1 MTDPKPHSTDWSDP
15 NSLKKTPINTTKSDA
30 TQINISGEAFQL
42 LYQTSLK
49 MADIESQ
56 HPPERVDQLV
66 QKAVA
71 LILRAEGKEIVIRER
86 GATQGDTV
94 LLWK

>member
-1 MTDPKPHSTDWSDP
+1 
-15 NSLKKTPINTTKSDA
+15 
-30 TQINISGEAFQL
+30 
-42 LYQTSLK
+42 